1 MDLNAVE
8 QVIAPSVRAELPP
21 WRAGDAFLAGGTWLF
36 SEPQPELRRLV
47 DLAALRWPPFA
58 VTPAGLIL
66 SATCTLAELDRIEAP
81 ADWRAMSVFAP
92 CRAALVG
99 SFKVWAQA
107 TVGGNLCLAL
117 PAAPMAALAVALD
130 GDCRIWAPDGA
141 ERTIPARDFILGPRR
156 TALAEGEALREM
168 RLPAVALKRRAAL
181 RRASLSPLGR
191 SAALLVGTLDEASG
205 AMALTV
211 TAATSRPLRL
221 DFERLPTSAELRAAV
236 EDAGAAVGWHADVHG
251 APAWRRHMTL
261 RLAEEIRA
269 GFEAAA

>member
-58 VTPAGLIL
+58 VTPEGLIL

-81 ADWRAMSVFAP
+81 ADWRAMSVIAP

-117 PAAPMAALAVALD
+117 PAAPMAALAAALD
-130 GDCRIWAPDGA
+130 GDCRVWAPDGA
-141 ERTIPARDFILGPRR
+141 ERTIPARAFILGPRR
-156 TALAEGEALREM
+156 TALSEGEALREI
-168 RLPAVALKRRAAL
+168 RFPVQALKRRAAL

-191 SAALLVGTLDEASG
+191 SAALLIGTLDETSG
-205 AMALTV
+205 AFALTV
-211 TAATSRPLRL
+211 AAATPRPLRL
-221 DFERLPTSAELRAAV
+221 DFARVPAALDLREALEGAAE
-236 EDAGAAVGWHADVHG
+236 AVGWHGDVHG

-261 RLAEEIRA
+261 LLAEEIRA
-269 GFEAAA
+269 GFGAAA